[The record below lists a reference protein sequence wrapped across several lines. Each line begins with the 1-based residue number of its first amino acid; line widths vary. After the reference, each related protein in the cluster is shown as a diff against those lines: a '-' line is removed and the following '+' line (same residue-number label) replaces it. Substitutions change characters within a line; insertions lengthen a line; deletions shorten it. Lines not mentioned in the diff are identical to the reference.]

1 MRSATPVPRTKPA
14 AVRREELL
22 SAAQRLFLEQGVAPT
37 TIEQITQRA
46 QVAKGTFYLQFAS
59 KEALIE
65 ALRERFAA
73 QLLASVDAAVARA
86 APSDWPGKLAG
97 WARAAAGGYL
107 DSMRLHDLLFYAAR
121 PAGGAGMTDNPL
133 IDHLLALLLAG
144 AHARAWHIDEPR
156 TLAVFLFN
164 GLHGIVEAAAHGRE
178 PNRRRAAEQ
187 LEQLFFRAV
196 GIRP

>member
-14 AVRREELL
+14 TVRREELL
-22 SAAQRLFLEQGVAPT
+22 SAAQRLFLEQGVAAT

-73 QLLASVDAAVARA
+73 QLLAGVDAAVARA
-86 APSDWPGKLAG
+86 APGDWPGKLAG
-97 WARAAAGGYL
+97 WARAANAGYL

-121 PAGGAGMTDNPL
+121 PAGGVGMTDNPL

-144 AHARAWHIDEPR
+144 AHARAWRIDEPR

-196 GIRP
+196 GLSP

>member
-1 MRSATPVPRTKPA
+1 
-14 AVRREELL
+14 
-22 SAAQRLFLEQGVAPT
+22 
-37 TIEQITQRA
+37 
-46 QVAKGTFYLQFAS
+46 
-59 KEALIE
+59 
-65 ALRERFAA
+65 
-73 QLLASVDAAVARA
+73 
-86 APSDWPGKLAG
+86 
-97 WARAAAGGYL
+97 
-107 DSMRLHDLLFYAAR
+107 MRLHDLLFHAAR
-121 PAGGAGMTDNPL
+121 PAGGAGLTDNPL
-133 IDHLLALLLAG
+133 IDHLLALLLGG